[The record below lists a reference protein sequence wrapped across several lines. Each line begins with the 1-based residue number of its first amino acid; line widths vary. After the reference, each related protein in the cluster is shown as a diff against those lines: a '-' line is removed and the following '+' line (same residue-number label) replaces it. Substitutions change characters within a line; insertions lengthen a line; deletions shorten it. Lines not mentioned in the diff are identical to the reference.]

1 MSPIPRAENVGSLL
15 RPDALREANRA
26 LRRGTTEAETVR
38 QLEDAAVLDAIEL
51 QESVGLDVI
60 TDGEMRRVSWI
71 ATARG
76 PLDGFALLPGG
87 PGWEWKGTETAE
99 RWSGYLF
106 PFVTGRLSIRSN
118 LADTEYAF
126 LREHATARTKLSF
139 PAPSFHRTNWHPEHS
154 KSAYPRCDDFLIEMR
169 DYLRQVARRAVELG
183 CDYVQLDAPNYGN
196 LCDPEHRQRMEAQG
210 RDLDAELEFDAALDN
225 SIFDGISG
233 VTRAMHLCRGN
244 AAGNWAASGGYERI
258 AADLFPRLELDV
270 LLLEYDTDRS
280 GDFGPL
286 AHVRANTVAVL
297 GLISTKLGALED
309 ADSLEARIHEAAQ
322 IKPLEQL
329 AVSPQC
335 GFASVEGGNPITPSE
350 QRAKLELV
358 REIARRV
365 WGESP

>member
-1 MSPIPRAENVGSLL
+1 MSSIARAETIGSLL
-15 RPDALREANRA
+15 RSAALREAHRE
-26 LRRGTTEAETVR
+26 LRRGTLEEETVR
-38 QLEDAAVLDAIEL
+38 QLEDTAVLAAIEL
-51 QESVGLDVI
+51 QESAGLDVI
-60 TDGEMRRVSWI
+60 TDGEMRRASWI
-71 ATARG
+71 ATTGG
-76 PLDGFALLPGG
+76 PLDGFDLLPGG
-87 PGWEWKGTETAE
+87 AGWEWKGTDTAE
-99 RWSGYLF
+99 RWSGYRF
-106 PFVTGRLSIRSN
+106 PFVTRRLSIRSN

-196 LCDPEHRQRMEAQG
+196 LCDPEHRQRMQAQG

-225 SIFDGISG
+225 SIFEGISG
-233 VTRAMHLCRGN
+233 VTRAMHVCRGN

-297 GLISTKLGALED
+297 GLISTKLATLED
-309 ADSLEARIHEAAQ
+309 ADTLEARIHEASR
-322 IKPLEQL
+322 IKGLEQL

-335 GFASVEGGNPITPSE
+335 GFASVESGNPITPPE

-358 REIARRV
+358 GHIARRV
-365 WGESP
+365 WRDSR